1 MAGGRPHGPGW
12 LYHEWHPVAR
22 ILLVDDETIVRT
34 LVAVALRRGNHEVLE
49 AASGR
54 KALAR
59 VRKSP
64 GAVDLLIAELA
75 LPRMNGVEL
84 AARIAEAHPEATALF
99 LSRSPHPMLLERYAA
114 DHGYTV
120 MRKPFELR
128 TLVAEVA
135 KRVERG
141 TGVRKPAVSDSAQSS
156 LEERR
161 RVAFRT

>member
-1 MAGGRPHGPGW
+1 M
-12 LYHEWHPVAR
+12 AR

-54 KALAR
+54 TALAR

-75 LPRMNGVEL
+75 LPRMNGLEL
-84 AARIAEAHPEATALF
+84 AARIAEAHPETTAMF
-99 LSRSPHPMLLERYAA
+99 LSRSPHPVLLERHAG
-114 DHGYTV
+114 DLGYTV
-120 MRKPFELR
+120 MRKPFEMR
-128 TLVAEVA
+128 TLVGEVA
-135 KRVERG
+135 RRLERG
-141 TGVRKPAVSDSAQSS
+141 PEVRKPAVSDSAQSP

-161 RVAFRT
+161 RAAFRT